1 MISERHEELAAL
13 HALDLLE
20 GAEKAAFVTEL
31 AANSGLR
38 DLVRRLRASSTAFA
52 LTAPQIE
59 PPAALRA
66 RVLAG
71 ESGSAPGSPSVALA
85 KEGPWLARLG
95 WGLAAV
101 LALGSAWLANQNV
114 TLQRTAE
121 ELRLERAVTDL
132 ARQMAELRLK
142 ERSLLAERAIAD
154 LANRLRRQE
163 DLSRLKIN
171 ALASL
176 AGNSPEARA
185 IAVWDPDRETGLL
198 SVEKLPALASDQD
211 YQLWIIDPAYKDPVN
226 GGVFTVT
233 DDGRAVLTFRPDQ
246 PVKAVAKFAVSLER
260 KGGVPKAEGPILLL
274 SQ

>member
-1 MISERHEELAAL
+1 MISDRHEELAAL

-20 GAEKAAFVTEL
+20 GAERAAFEAEVAAHPEL
-31 AANSGLR
+31 RA
-38 DLVRRLRASSTAFA
+38 LVERLRASSAALA
-52 LTAPQIE
+52 LTAPQVE
-59 PPAALRA
+59 PPVTLRQ
-66 RVLAG
+66 RVLSIPAG
-71 ESGSAPGSPSVALA
+71 IGSSETDKVIAV
-85 KEGPWLARLG
+85 PWLTRIG

-101 LALGSAWLANQNV
+101 LALGSAWLTNQKIS
-114 TLQRTAE
+114 LQRTTE
-121 ELRLERAVTDL
+121 ELRLDL
-132 ARQMAELRLK
+132 ALADMARKTAELRLQ
-142 ERSLLAERAIAD
+142 ERSLLAQTAIEE
-154 LANRLRRQE
+154 LGNRLRRQE

-211 YQLWIIDPAYKDPVN
+211 YQLWVIDPGYKDPVN

-246 PVKAVAKFAVSLER
+246 PVKAVAKFAVSRER
-260 KGGVPKAEGPILLL
+260 KGGVPKAEGPIILL

>member
-1 MISERHEELAAL
+1 MITERHEELAAL
-13 HALDLLE
+13 HALDLLD
-20 GAEKAAFVTEL
+20 GAEKAAFEAAVAGHPEL
-31 AANSGLR
+31 RS
-38 DLVRRLRASSTAFA
+38 LVERLRAAAPVLA
-52 LTAPQIE
+52 LSAPQIE
-59 PPAALRA
+59 PPAALRE
-66 RVLAG
+66 RVLAAAI
-71 ESGSAPGSPSVALA
+71 SGNSRQPAANVIS
-85 KEGPWLARLG
+85 GPWLARIG

-154 LANRLRRQE
+154 LGNRLRRQE

-211 YQLWIIDPAYKDPVN
+211 YQLWVIDPAYKDPVN

-246 PVKAVAKFAVSLER
+246 PVKAVAKFAVSRER
-260 KGGVPKAEGPILLL
+260 KGGVPKAEGPIVLL